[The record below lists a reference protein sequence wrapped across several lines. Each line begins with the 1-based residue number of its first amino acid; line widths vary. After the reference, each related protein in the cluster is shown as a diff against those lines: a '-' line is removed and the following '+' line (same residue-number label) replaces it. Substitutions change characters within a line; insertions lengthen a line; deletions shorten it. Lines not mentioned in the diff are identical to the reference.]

1 MKRGDDARYAGR
13 IMARNKVKTEQQG
26 KSSLEIENIYGNFTN
41 LNMYHWREI
50 NYQCATKQ
58 IISKIPEEKLMGGE
72 TFPWAGSS
80 IQVQPVELRRQARGI
95 TRKTPRWQ
103 PRGDDTQSF
112 RPLVQE
118 ERGVLRVRLLAPS
131 TRVNT
136 LFRSFRLRQQ

>member
-1 MKRGDDARYAGR
+1 
-13 IMARNKVKTEQQG
+13 VKTEQQG
-26 KSSLEIENIYGNFTN
+26 KGFLEIENTYGNFTN
-41 LNMYHWREI
+41 LNVYDWQEQS
-50 NYQCATKQ
+50 YQCATKQ
-58 IISKIPEEKLMGGE
+58 IISKIPEEKMMGGE
-72 TFPWAGSS
+72 TFAGADSS

-118 ERGVLRVRLLAPS
+118 ERGVLRVRLLAPG

-136 LFRSFRLRQQ
+136 LFRSLRLRQQ

>member
-1 MKRGDDARYAGR
+1 MGDETLAG
-13 IMARNKVKTEQQG
+13 AA
-26 KSSLEIENIYGNFTN
+26 SSK
-41 LNMYHWREI
+41 H
-50 NYQCATKQ
+50 
-58 IISKIPEEKLMGGE
+58 
-72 TFPWAGSS
+72 
-80 IQVQPVELRRQARGI
+80 VQPVELRRQARGI

-136 LFRSFRLRQQ
+136 LFRSLRLRQQ